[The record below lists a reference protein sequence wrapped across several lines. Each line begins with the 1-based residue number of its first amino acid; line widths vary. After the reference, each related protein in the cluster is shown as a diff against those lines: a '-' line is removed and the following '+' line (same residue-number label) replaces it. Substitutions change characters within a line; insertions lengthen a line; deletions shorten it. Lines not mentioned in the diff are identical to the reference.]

1 MKVIVRNG
9 DALKAFKILNRKLH
23 KDNFFIEL
31 KEKERF
37 KSKGEKK
44 EKRRK
49 KVEQD
54 GKKTKRRKK
63 RFY

>member
-37 KSKGEKK
+37 KSKGEK